1 MKPKLVDP
9 KIKLKYLEKRKKFR
23 GSLITHH
30 KKNSKAD
37 DLTLWFYL
45 IILAFIIVGGLIVYD
60 KYQLKKNKSVNGRI
74 N

>member
-23 GSLITHH
+23 SYITRY
-30 KKNSKAD
+30 KKNSKVE

-45 IILAFIIVGGLIVYD
+45 IILSFIIVGGLIVYD
-60 KYQLKKNKSVNGRI
+60 KYQLKKKNTVNDRI